1 MINVVF
7 KSFFRTIGR
16 ILAYLAI
23 GAGIVYISSQFTH
36 FIMPVSAAVL
46 SKDSYYLKVANLD
59 LPYKTGVVGGGF
71 IRPNI
76 LLYNLAESTADGQ
89 GPLNAKFN
97 FLILDV
103 CSNNLFTNDNLTIE
117 NTGTN
122 AYFES
127 DSLLIYNTN
136 MSCDIGSGYK
146 GTVYKVQMQVGK
158 YVDSQGDG
166 LYAGSY
172 LKVINEYN
180 YFTTTIFRNSVL
192 SDEDVLTGL
201 LQNNIT
207 NDLQREILNEQKEF
221 NKKQDQTNKK
231 LDELNKNQA
240 ETNKK
245 IDDVKGAITSEDGP
259 KLDALE
265 NSAGWLPAGPLDSI
279 LNLPLSL
286 LQNLSTTL
294 SKTCQPVILPLPYV
308 DKTVELPCIST
319 IYSQIDGLNTWL
331 NTIGIIASAFILFF
345 YLVRLEKW
353 VDDTL
358 TLRENTQ
365 MDWGGI

>member
-1 MINVVF
+1 MFNVVF

-23 GAGIVYISSQFTH
+23 GAGIVFISSQFTH

-46 SKDSYYLKVANLD
+46 SKNSYYVKIANSD
-59 LPYKTGVVGGGF
+59 LPYSTGVTGGGYN
-71 IRPNI
+71 RPNI
-76 LLYNLAESTADGQ
+76 LLYNLSETDVMT
-89 GPLNAKFN
+89 AKFN

-103 CSNNLFTNDNLTIE
+103 CSNNLFTNDNVTIE
-117 NTGTN
+117 NVGTN

-136 MSCDIGSGYK
+136 ISCDIGGGYK
-146 GTVYKVQMQVGK
+146 GTLYKVQMQVGK

-172 LKVINEYN
+172 LKVINKYN
-180 YFTTTIFRNSVL
+180 YYTTTIFKNSVL
-192 SDEDVLTGL
+192 TDEDILTGL

-207 NDLQREILNEQKEF
+207 NDLQRDILNQQKEF
-221 NKKQDQTNKK
+221 NKKQDQTNQK
-231 LDELNKNQA
+231 LDDLNKNQS

-245 IDDVKGAITSEDGP
+245 IDDVKGTITSEDRP

-286 LQNLSTTL
+286 LQNLSTNL

-308 DKTVELPCIST
+308 DKTVELPCVSS

-358 TLRENTQ
+358 TLRENSYI
-365 MDWGGI
+365 DNWGGI

>member
-1 MINVVF
+1 MINDVF

-16 ILAYLAI
+16 ILAYLAV
-23 GAGIVYISSQFTH
+23 GTGIVFISSQFTH
-36 FIMPVSAAVL
+36 FVMPVSAAVL
-46 SKDSYYLKVANLD
+46 PKNSYYVKVANSD
-59 LPYKTGVVGGGF
+59 LPYKTGVGAGGY
-71 IRPNI
+71 IRPDI
-76 LLYNLAESTADGQ
+76 LLYNLSETDV
-89 GPLNAKFN
+89 LTAKFN
-97 FLILDV
+97 FLIFDV
-103 CSNNLFTNDNLTIE
+103 CSTNLFTNENVTIE

-122 AYFES
+122 AYFDS
-127 DSLLIYNTN
+127 NSLLIYNTN
-136 MSCDIGSGYK
+136 MSCDIGDGYK
-146 GTVYKVQMQVGK
+146 GTIYKVQMQVGK
-158 YVDSQGDG
+158 FIDSQGDG
-166 LYAGSY
+166 LYAASY
-172 LKVINEYN
+172 LKVINIYN
-180 YFTTTIFRNSVL
+180 YYTTTIFKNSVL

-207 NDLQREILNEQKEF
+207 NDLQRDILNQQKEF
-221 NKKQDQTNKK
+221 NKKQEETNKK
-231 LDELNKNQA
+231 LDDLNKNQA

-286 LQNLSTTL
+286 LQNLSTNL
-294 SKTCQPVILPLPYV
+294 SKTCQPVSLPLPYV
-308 DKTVELPCIST
+308 DKIIELPCIST

>member
-1 MINVVF
+1 MIKDVF

-16 ILAYLAI
+16 ILAYLVI

-46 SKDSYYLKVANLD
+46 TKNGYHVTVGNSE
-59 LPYKTGVVGGGF
+59 LPYRTGVGAGGYN
-71 IRPNI
+71 RPNI
-76 LLYNLAESTADGQ
+76 LLYNLSEVDVLT
-89 GPLNAKFN
+89 AKFN

-103 CSNNLFTNDNLTIE
+103 CTGNLFTNDNVTIE

-122 AYFES
+122 AYF
-127 DSLLIYNTN
+127 DSNSLVIYKTG
-136 MSCDIGSGYK
+136 MSCPFGDGYN
-146 GTVYKVQMQVGK
+146 GEVIKVQMQVGK

-172 LKVINEYN
+172 LKIINTYN
-180 YFTTTIFRNSVL
+180 YYTTTIFRSAVV

-221 NKKQDQTNKK
+221 NKKQDQTNQK
-231 LDELNKNQA
+231 LDELNKNQS

-245 IDDVKGAITSEDGP
+245 IDDVNKNITSEDGP

-286 LQNLSTTL
+286 LQNLSTNL
-294 SKTCQPVILPLPYV
+294 SKTCQPVSLPLPYV

-319 IYSQIDGLNTWL
+319 IYSQIEGLNVWL

-358 TLRENTQ
+358 TLRENSYI
-365 MDWGGI
+365 DNWGGM